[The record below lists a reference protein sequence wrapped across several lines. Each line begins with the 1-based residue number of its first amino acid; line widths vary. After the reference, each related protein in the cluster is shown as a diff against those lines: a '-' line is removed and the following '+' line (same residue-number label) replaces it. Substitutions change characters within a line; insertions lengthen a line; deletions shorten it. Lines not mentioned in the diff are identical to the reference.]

1 MTGMSNSERV
11 THYLNMANG
20 LRVLAAQ
27 CGDAETTAAYLELA
41 AMWVR
46 LADEAQDTA
55 ANDPEL
61 ETEAL
66 RSNEA

>member
-1 MTGMSNSERV
+1 MLSQSDRIAR
-11 THYLNMANG
+11 YLSMAKD

-27 CGDAETTAAYLELA
+27 CGHPETATAYLELA

-46 LADEAQDTA
+46 LADEAQLTA
-55 ANDPEL
+55 ANDPDARAEDQ
-61 ETEAL
+61 

>member
-1 MTGMSNSERV
+1 MSQAERIAR
-11 THYLNMANG
+11 YLNMARD

-27 CGDAETTAAYLELA
+27 CGHPDTASAYLELA

-46 LADEAQDTA
+46 LAEEAQVGA
-55 ANDPEL
+55 ANDAEPAD
-61 ETEAL
+61 TDQ